1 MDFRFSIL
9 IIIIY
14 NITVLQPQSIRDFF
28 EWLYGWS
35 IKKPSLNMYNGISE
49 AVKQGLFTLAKYV
62 RFPLNAGHLLLL
74 IGFHCVFQSL
84 FVLSFSIL

>member
-1 MDFRFSIL
+1 
-9 IIIIY
+9 
-14 NITVLQPQSIRDFF
+14 
-28 EWLYGWS
+28 
-35 IKKPSLNMYNGISE
+35 MYNGISE
-49 AVKQGLFTLAKYV
+49 AVKQDLFTLAKYV